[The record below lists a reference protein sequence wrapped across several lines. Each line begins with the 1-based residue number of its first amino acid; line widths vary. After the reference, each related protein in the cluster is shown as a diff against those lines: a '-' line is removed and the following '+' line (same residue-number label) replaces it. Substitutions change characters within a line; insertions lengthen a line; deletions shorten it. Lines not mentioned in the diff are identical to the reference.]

1 MDKQAALAMSE
12 AQPTQQS
19 EPAQQQLVTNL
30 ETLKVLSDALRSR
43 ILDFLRAEA
52 LTVKQLAALLKLS
65 PKKLYYHI
73 NLMEQHGLIRVVQ
86 TRIVSGILEK
96 TYRATAYL
104 FLFDD
109 EVFASAPN
117 EPGSL
122 PPGMALLFDTTK
134 TQLDQSLEN
143 KLVEL
148 GDDAP
153 FERRLLLRWKLSRMA
168 PDKAAAFYARLE
180 ALLEE
185 FEAMELDPTN
195 AEGNEFRLFCS
206 LFPVRRHR
214 RRQTQS
220 AAPDEP
226 SQLQE

>member
-1 MDKQAALAMSE
+1 
-12 AQPTQQS
+12 
-19 EPAQQQLVTNL
+19 
-30 ETLKVLSDALRSR
+30 
-43 ILDFLRAEA
+43 
-52 LTVKQLAALLKLS
+52 
-65 PKKLYYHI
+65 
-73 NLMEQHGLIRVVQ
+73 MEQHGLIRVVQ

-143 KLVEL
+143 KLVDL

-153 FERRLLLRWKLSRMA
+153 IEQRLLLTWELSRMT
-168 PDKAAAFYARLE
+168 PEKAAAFYARLQ
-180 ALLEE
+180 ALLDE
-185 FEAMELDPTN
+185 FDAMKLDQAN
-195 AEGNEFRLFCS
+195 AEGQAFRLFCS
-206 LFPVRRHR
+206 LFPVRRYQGG
-214 RRQTQS
+214 QTNQ
-220 AAPDEP
+220 AEP
-226 SQLQE
+226 QEPVQPQE